1 MLVIPSLD
9 LVPDFSRPYAASVTE
24 MIHGWEQA
32 GFNRVQ
38 LVAGQADRSLPD
50 QRLLEEI
57 LRDAQCPAQ
66 VAGKFEAS
74 EEIDAVLSAGAD
86 FVVLGP
92 RALDELDWL
101 AAAAG
106 RFPGQLILTTPA
118 RERRARS
125 RGAVR
130 TLPLDLRDLAS
141 EVASLP
147 LAALMVQF
155 AADAALGHAEMALLE
170 DVAEEVE
177 FPVQVAGGAID
188 LGLLRDLDFRGI
200 GAAVVPAA
208 HLASDFDVQA
218 FANLS

>member
-38 LVAGQADRSLPD
+38 LVVGQADRSLPD

-125 RGAVR
+125 
-130 TLPLDLRDLAS
+130 
-141 EVASLP
+141 
-147 LAALMVQF
+147 
-155 AADAALGHAEMALLE
+155 
-170 DVAEEVE
+170 
-177 FPVQVAGGAID
+177 
-188 LGLLRDLDFRGI
+188 
-200 GAAVVPAA
+200 
-208 HLASDFDVQA
+208 
-218 FANLS
+218 